1 MWDPYETTM
10 KHEYP
15 YRAPVETEAVR
26 PRTAK
31 GHVNPHQLSD
41 PIGFNTYREEFCWK
55 PYSKAEPI
63 MTGSS
68 SGTRRNNPHP
78 SQSFM
83 IWKMPREEKPQ
94 PSNSLSRWTQP
105 ISKQEIREAIRAQFN
120 STYNGDYLGLP
131 QGLQIKDTIP
141 VPPDWKK
148 RIPHP
153 PATEF
158 RHHYQ
163 APAHIHD
170 FMDFSW
176 KYGCN
181 ANRHI
186 PAKGVVP
193 TVTFSH
199 IQNQEN
205 IKQMTTYQRDFGKEY
220 FNILSILNSLDP
232 EQVNKYIERA
242 PKQERAILQHFL
254 NTVCGSQSEKFR
266 RTSPSK
272 KPEDK
277 LSDRPSECK

>member
-1 MWDPYETTM
+1 MFLGDKIMWDPYETTM

-15 YRAPVETEAVR
+15 YRAPINANSSASFVFVI
-26 PRTAK
+26 
-31 GHVNPHQLSD
+31 D

-55 PYSKAEPI
+55 PYFKAEPI

-78 SQSFM
+78 SQVRNAIAFSL
-83 IWKMPREEKPQ
+83 IYEKPQ
-94 PSNSLSRWTQP
+94 PISSLSPWTQP
-105 ISKQEIREAIRAQFN
+105 ISKQEVGEAIRAQFN

-148 RIPHP
+148 IISHP
-153 PATEF
+153 LATEF

-163 APAHIHD
+163 APARIHD

-220 FNILSILNSLDP
+220 LNIISVLNSLDP
-232 EQVNKYIERA
+232 EQVNKYIER
-242 PKQERAILQHFL
+242 RAILQHFL

-266 RTSPSK
+266 RTSPS
-272 KPEDK
+272 
-277 LSDRPSECK
+277 RTRRQTI